1 MRLLFE
7 VDKLTGLFSEEGTT
21 VVVKLLTSPMPSES
35 IVLGCPGVLEDYDC
49 SSLKEQSLVR
59 EMKVCSHLKIL
70 RIAPGNW
77 RMVGVA

>member
-1 MRLLFE
+1 M
-7 VDKLTGLFSEEGTT
+7 
-21 VVVKLLTSPMPSES
+21 VKLFTIKIPTEG
-35 IVLGCPGVLEDYDC
+35 IVLGWKTVFEDYDC

>member
-1 MRLLFE
+1 M
-7 VDKLTGLFSEEGTT
+7 
-21 VVVKLLTSPMPSES
+21 VKLFTIKIGPHG
-35 IVLGCPGVLEDYDC
+35 IVLGCKTAFEDYVY